1 IAASAAEEN
10 KSIYDSLIDMYLEF
24 GMYRERLIT
33 LTRTGR
39 EGEQAIRTMM
49 ENFRS
54 RAPEQIAGQ
63 RVVRALDYKT
73 GVEVNLESGK
83 KSKIELPVSD
93 VLQFYLEDGSKISV
107 RPSGTEPK
115 IKFYFSVNTTLSSAD
130 EYEQTSREVEE
141 RIDKIEAALM
151 GERPGRDRCR
161 CRSRGRAEAGG
172 EGEESG
178 KGTAGA
184 DYMKKWVK

>member
-1 IAASAAEEN
+1 
-10 KSIYDSLIDMYLEF
+10 DSLIDMYLEF

-107 RPSGTEPK
+107 WFSATESK
-115 IKFYFSVNTTLSSAD
+115 INFYLSIYTSLMSAD
-130 EYEQTSREVEE
+130 EYGQPSWEVVE
-141 RIDKIEAALM
+141 RIDKIAAALM
-151 GERPGRDRCR
+151 GLRLGRDVT
-161 CRSRGRAEAGG
+161 GG
-172 EGEESG
+172 G
-178 KGTAGA
+178 AGA
-184 DYMKKWVK
+184 GVVQR